1 MIHNLAYMFTTGQ
14 GGLNK
19 DEAKAV
25 KLYAIAAEQG
35 YVASQHN
42 LGALYEQG
50 VGGPPELKPR
60 RSHGTARPPRRITA
74 IA

>member
-1 MIHNLAYMFTTGQ
+1 MFTTGQ

-50 VGGPPELKPR
+50 VGGPPELSQGARMVPQGR
-60 RSHGTARPPRRITA
+60 RAGLRR
-74 IA
+74 